1 MFRHYLFDM
10 QFIKTIVKE
19 LFSPISIAQV
29 LQTRL
34 DEVNAILKLK
44 LKDLK
49 KAPEGT
55 LHVSESN
62 GVVQYYHKTSSS
74 GKHGNYI
81 ASNNAKL
88 AQQLAQADYD
98 RKLVASLR
106 HESEVLQRAL
116 ARYNKF
122 ERKHGL
128 AEKLFNKLSKNKQK
142 LIKPIH
148 LSDEEF
154 SASWSSVSYNGR
166 NYAMNHLIAAGQPE
180 HLTARGER
188 VRSKSEIIIAD
199 TLNRLKIPY
208 KYEYP
213 IKIVN
218 ETDDI
223 RTFYPDFL
231 CLNVRTRQEF
241 IWEHLG
247 MMDDAEYAA
256 SAARKLRLFEKNGIF
271 PGKNL
276 IITVET
282 SELPINAKQVEKVA
296 IQYLC

>member
-1 MFRHYLFDM
+1 M
-10 QFIKTIVKE
+10 QFTEHIGKE
-19 LFSPISIAQV
+19 MLSSISVSQV

-34 DEVNAILKLK
+34 EEVNALLALKLK
-44 LKDLK
+44 ALK
-49 KAPEGT
+49 KAPEGS
-55 LHVSESN
+55 LHVSQSN
-62 GVVQYYHKTSSS
+62 GAVQYYHKTPSA
-74 GKHGNYI
+74 KHGSYI
-81 ASNNAKL
+81 AAKNAKL
-88 AQQLAQADYD
+88 AQQLAQADYN
-98 RKLVASLR
+98 RKLVASLH
-106 HESEVLQRAL
+106 HESQVLQKAL
-116 ARYNKF
+116 DRYIKC
-122 ERKHGL
+122 EKKHGI
-128 AEKLFNKLSKNKQK
+128 AEQLFASISKNKQK

-166 NYAMNHLIAAGQPE
+166 NYATNHLIAAGQPE

-247 MMDDAEYAA
+247 MMDDAEYAG

-276 IITVET
+276 IITMET

-296 IQYLC
+296 LQYLS

>member
-1 MFRHYLFDM
+1 M
-10 QFIKTIVKE
+10 QFIEHIGKE
-19 LFSPISIAQV
+19 MLSSISVSRV

-34 DEVNAILKLK
+34 EEVNALLALKLK
-44 LKDLK
+44 TLK
-49 KAPEGT
+49 KAPEGS
-55 LHVSESN
+55 LHVSQSN
-62 GVVQYYHKTSSS
+62 GAVQYYHKTTSSS
-74 GKHGNYI
+74 KHGSYI
-81 ASNNAKL
+81 ASKNAKL

-98 RKLVASLR
+98 RKLVISLR

-128 AEKLFNKLSKNKQK
+128 AEKLFNKLSKSKQT

-166 NYAMNHLIAAGQPE
+166 NYATNHLIAAGQPE
-180 HLTARGER
+180 HLTSRGEQ

-218 ETDDI
+218 ETDEI

-247 MMDDAEYAA
+247 MMDDAEYAG

-276 IITVET
+276 IITTET

-296 IQYLC
+296 SQYLC